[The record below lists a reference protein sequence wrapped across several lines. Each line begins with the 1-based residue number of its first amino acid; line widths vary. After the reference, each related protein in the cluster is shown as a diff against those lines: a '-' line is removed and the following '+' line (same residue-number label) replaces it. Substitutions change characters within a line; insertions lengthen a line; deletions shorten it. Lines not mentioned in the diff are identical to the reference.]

1 MTPAVVAARRAN
13 IEFTLHDYAH
23 DSGAASFGLEAAAKL
38 GLNPAQVFK
47 TLVAKVDDQLT
58 VGLVPVAGSL
68 DLKAL
73 AAAQGGKRASMADL
87 AEAERATGYIAGG
100 ISPLGQKRRLPMVL
114 DESALAFAR
123 IYVSAGRRGL
133 EIALSPQ
140 DLLRLCAAR
149 TATIAR
155 NDHT

>member
-23 DSGAASFGLEAAAKL
+23 DPGVASFGLEAAAKL

-149 TATIAR
+149 TAAIAR